1 MMCSSKKVI
10 LFNGFILNFLLS
22 TYSHR
27 LIKFVLGI
35 YPDTLCYKEPNCA
48 QTEGS
53 KQSILMGGWGYLN
66 DICRGAG
73 HRRKEL
79 QQVEVNLILCSCH
92 SV

>member
-1 MMCSSKKVI
+1 M
-10 LFNGFILNFLLS
+10 
-22 TYSHR
+22 
-27 LIKFVLGI
+27 LGI

-92 SV
+92 GRNMLFSGFESFQALPLGDMLPL